1 MLPGVWMGE
10 GHEMSRVWR
19 GGFLSGHGDKEK
31 CPRSLS
37 KGGGGVFPVPSI
49 CIAPYIAHV
58 RQKDPIKAS
67 DRDSVRQSR
76 LLL

>member
-1 MLPGVWMGE
+1 MVIKKSAQGVFQK
-10 GHEMSRVWR
+10 V
-19 GGFLSGHGDKEK
+19 
-31 CPRSLS
+31 
-37 KGGGGVFPVPSI
+37 GGGVFPVPSI

>member
-1 MLPGVWMGE
+1 MVIKKSAQGVFQK
-10 GHEMSRVWR
+10 V
-19 GGFLSGHGDKEK
+19 
-31 CPRSLS
+31 
-37 KGGGGVFPVPSI
+37 GGVFPVPSI